1 MAELMN
7 IKRFKELRTLKL
19 RLEAL
24 DDAWNLLDELRQM
37 MDDMPAL
44 VEEEDRKGYLLEER
58 RNMLWGR
65 KKQLLQEIFYVI
77 EEC

>member
-37 MDDMPAL
+37 MDDMTAL